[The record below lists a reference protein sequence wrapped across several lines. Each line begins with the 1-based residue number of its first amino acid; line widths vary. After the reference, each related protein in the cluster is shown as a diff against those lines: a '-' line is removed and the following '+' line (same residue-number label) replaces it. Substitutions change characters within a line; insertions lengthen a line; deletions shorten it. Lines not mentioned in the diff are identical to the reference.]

1 MLVAG
6 YHHGTFIFMCVYV
19 EITYSQF
26 MAYVITNSLSP
37 FTVLTNANGL
47 CQKEYICKN
56 VHCTLWLKRMKN
68 TLDCMIPDIFME
80 VKTDSVVFCV
90 YDTR

>member
-6 YHHGTFIFMCVYV
+6 YHHGTFICVCVCV
-19 EITYSQF
+19 EITYPQF
-26 MAYVITNSLSP
+26 MAYVINNSSS

-47 CQKEYICKN
+47 CHKEYICKT
-56 VHCTLWLKRMKN
+56 VQCTLWLKRMKN
-68 TLDCMIPDIFME
+68 TPDFMIPDICME
-80 VKTDSVVFCV
+80 VKTHSGFFWC